1 MVLNVRKISQNP
13 LQASELV
20 EQELDYKENLE
31 KNDKGAWEEY
41 MEANEYEPAVLEKII
56 VKIGTLLAIGF
67 GEAGSDIIAINM
79 KRSGTVDPMMEGV
92 KIVAIFG
99 FCDIRH
105 FSDVTEVLKKD
116 VMIFVNEVAEIVHNL
131 VNEHLG
137 AANKNIGEAFL
148 LVWKIPQ
155 ENTLIGA
162 DGQIQADKNIGKVK
176 ALSDLAVIAFIK
188 ILAGI
193 NRSKKL
199 EKYQH
204 NADLRHRFH
213 HAYKVNM
220 GFGLHIGWGVEGAIG
235 SKFKIDASYL
245 SPNVNMSARL
255 EAATRQFGVSIL
267 VRYFILTLA
276 VYCTSI

>member
-1 MVLNVRKISQNP
+1 MILTVSVLKLSRDSEKLVINPLEKMVLNVRKISRNP

-31 KNDKGAWEEY
+31 KNDRGAWEEY

-116 VMIFVNEVAEIVHNL
+116 VMVFVNEVAEIVHNL

-148 LVWKIPQ
+148 LVWNIPQ
-155 ENTLIGA
+155 EHTMIGA
-162 DGQIQADKNIGKVK
+162 DG
-176 ALSDLAVIAFIK
+176 
-188 ILAGI
+188 
-193 NRSKKL
+193 
-199 EKYQH
+199 
-204 NADLRHRFH
+204 
-213 HAYKVNM
+213 
-220 GFGLHIGWGVEGAIG
+220 
-235 SKFKIDASYL
+235 
-245 SPNVNMSARL
+245 
-255 EAATRQFGVSIL
+255 
-267 VRYFILTLA
+267 
-276 VYCTSI
+276 

>member
-1 MVLNVRKISQNP
+1 MQVNGVGYTYSIQLYFNNRSSATLGALLGICRTIFVCMILTVSVLKLSRDSEKLVINPLEKMVLNVRKISRNP

-31 KNDKGAWEEY
+31 KNDRGAWEEY

-116 VMIFVNEVAEIVHNL
+116 VMVFVNEVAEIVHNL

-155 ENTLIGA
+155 EHTMIGA
-162 DGQIQADKNIGKVK
+162 DG
-176 ALSDLAVIAFIK
+176 
-188 ILAGI
+188 
-193 NRSKKL
+193 
-199 EKYQH
+199 
-204 NADLRHRFH
+204 
-213 HAYKVNM
+213 
-220 GFGLHIGWGVEGAIG
+220 
-235 SKFKIDASYL
+235 
-245 SPNVNMSARL
+245 
-255 EAATRQFGVSIL
+255 
-267 VRYFILTLA
+267 
-276 VYCTSI
+276 